1 MKPRAPVPQLLAI
14 AALLATIALSGCA
27 DTSGGVHCVPPPLS
41 LTPSTARAGATV
53 TLSADGVKCEAGSG
67 RHYQVSINHL
77 DVKRPVGEVT
87 PASNGSF
94 QFAFAIPGDLP
105 AGTYVLSVSGSTLD
119 DCPDAHASCAGY
131 WTDLTIEDAATG

>member
-1 MKPRAPVPQLLAI
+1 MRPRTSVPHLLGI

-27 DTSGGVHCVPPPLS
+27 NTWGGNCMPAPLS
-41 LTPSTARAGATV
+41 LTPSTATAGATV